1 MTQSGEHVSCK
12 VAAYI
17 PDGVEDVEGIVELG
31 LLWVVL
37 DSEETRVAEVDPC
50 NDSQAEDTI
59 ARRTL
64 IDVQDQTRVKE
75 LLNTNMAKQMQI
87 DSLLHTNAV
96 VLR

>member
-1 MTQSGEHVSCK
+1 ME
-12 VAAYI
+12 AAYT
-17 PDGVEDVEGIVELG
+17 PDGVEDVERIVELG

-64 IDVQDQTRVKE
+64 IDVQD
-75 LLNTNMAKQMQI
+75 
-87 DSLLHTNAV
+87 
-96 VLR
+96 